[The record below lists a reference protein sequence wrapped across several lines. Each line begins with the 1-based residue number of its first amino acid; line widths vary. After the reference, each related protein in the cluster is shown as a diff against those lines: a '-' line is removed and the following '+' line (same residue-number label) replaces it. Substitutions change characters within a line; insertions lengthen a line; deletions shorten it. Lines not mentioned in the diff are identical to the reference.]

1 MESLGII
8 TFKRENG
15 MEGDDLSEDEYLG
28 GFQGMWASE
37 KRILRKEQFITSNA
51 KERSSEIQNK
61 NNIFILKIIF
71 WNLKLVYGIR
81 NWQEQVQQNR
91 GSRKLSHSMKNE

>member
-28 GFQGMWASE
+28 GFQGIWASE
-37 KRILRKEQFITSNA
+37 KRILRKE
-51 KERSSEIQNK
+51 
-61 NNIFILKIIF
+61 
-71 WNLKLVYGIR
+71 
-81 NWQEQVQQNR
+81 
-91 GSRKLSHSMKNE
+91 